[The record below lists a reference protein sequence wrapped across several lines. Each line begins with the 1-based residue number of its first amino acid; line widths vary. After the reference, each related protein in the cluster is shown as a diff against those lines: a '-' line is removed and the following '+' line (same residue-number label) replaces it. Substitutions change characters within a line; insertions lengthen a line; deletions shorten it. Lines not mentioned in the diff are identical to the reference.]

1 MMDDPLTLPELKG
14 AALPV
19 LLVLWRFGPLGRS
32 ELARRSGWGTRA
44 VARAL
49 EELVAEGLAARPHY
63 RQWRLTPTGRA
74 LLEPW
79 LAAAAGGEGAEGAD
93 SAAGDLSVPRRG
105 RAESA
110 PDAISAG
117 EGGAERA
124 ADDLSVPRRGRAES
138 APDAFSAGEE
148 SPERAEMPLSGS
160 PEAAHMH
167 DDEYIPDDRLD
178 HQHDRSDHQHDSPR
192 RRRSPAGTVHHID
205 NYQYDMPGEDER
217 PAGRRPKE
225 PPGQPPAELV
235 RRLAGLRP
243 PFTAPERWLA
253 TVRPERVAAWLDFL
267 DGLPPRR
274 RRAISNESAFLRHQ
288 VAGGGLPPLKRR
300 PACKVCGRR
309 VFDADGRCLVCSGLV
324 QV

>member
-1 MMDDPLTLPELKG
+1 MI
-14 AALPV
+14 A
-19 LLVLWRFGPLGRS
+19 
-32 ELARRSGWGTRA
+32 
-44 VARAL
+44 
-49 EELVAEGLAARPHY
+49 
-63 RQWRLTPTGRA
+63 QN
-74 LLEPW
+74 
-79 LAAAAGGEGAEGAD
+79 
-93 SAAGDLSVPRRG
+93 
-105 RAESA
+105 
-110 PDAISAG
+110 
-117 EGGAERA
+117 
-124 ADDLSVPRRGRAES
+124 
-138 APDAFSAGEE
+138 
-148 SPERAEMPLSGS
+148 
-160 PEAAHMH
+160 
-167 DDEYIPDDRLD
+167 
-178 HQHDRSDHQHDSPR
+178 HQHDSPR
-192 RRRSPAGTVHHID
+192 RRRSPADTVHHID
-205 NYQYDMPGEDER
+205 SYQYDMPGEDER